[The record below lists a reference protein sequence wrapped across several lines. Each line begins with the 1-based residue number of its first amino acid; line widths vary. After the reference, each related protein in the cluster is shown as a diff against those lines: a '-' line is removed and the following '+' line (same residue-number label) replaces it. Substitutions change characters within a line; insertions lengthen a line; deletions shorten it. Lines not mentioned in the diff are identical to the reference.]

1 MLSVGLH
8 QIEIDVV
15 NAVGIGHRHRSFV
28 ERQRLRSLLV
38 DDAVL
43 RDAARSAL
51 YIGRVEIFVGRNL
64 RTRTA
69 VVAELESGLP
79 LVVFEFDGV
88 VDRPTRRIGFGI
100 GLRDRR
106 EDDRIARL
114 LGLGHTVDGDIER
127 KRIPLGRRQ
136 FPLDDIVRFGR
147 QAQFDAA
154 GLDRILRRT
163 ANERRVSAQRA
174 VVERVGAGRR
184 SYR

>member
-100 GLRDRR
+100 GLRDLR

-127 KRIPLGRRQ
+127 KRIPLGLVSS
-136 FPLDDIVRFGR
+136 PLM
-147 QAQFDAA
+147 
-154 GLDRILRRT
+154 T
-163 ANERRVSAQRA
+163 
-174 VVERVGAGRR
+174 
-184 SYR
+184 

>member
-100 GLRDRR
+100 GR
-106 EDDRIARL
+106 EIDVKTIASP
-114 LGLGHTVDGDIER
+114 GSSGWVT
-127 KRIPLGRRQ
+127 P
-136 FPLDDIVRFGR
+136 
-147 QAQFDAA
+147 
-154 GLDRILRRT
+154 
-163 ANERRVSAQRA
+163 
-174 VVERVGAGRR
+174 
-184 SYR
+184 